1 MARELMGDV
10 LGWFFYTFFFVNPLI
25 PIVIV
30 MVIGLFAC
38 SVPLMIAVGYHKGN
52 GKISIFRN
60 RRSPASPKN
69 GCLCS

>member
-38 SVPLMIAVGYHKGN
+38 ALPLVIAVGFHKGMA
-52 GKISIFRN
+52 R
-60 RRSPASPKN
+60 
-69 GCLCS
+69 